1 MLNIKTMRVNMAGVE
16 KQGYK
21 VPLDEDL
28 ADLFLE
34 DSAFCLHCLLKY
46 LSSSSKTFGFL
57 ATNSAIRA
65 MASSFAGLVFW
76 DSCSLEM
83 LSC

>member
-28 ADLFLE
+28 ADLLLE

-46 LSSSSKTFGFL
+46 LSNSSKMLGL
-57 ATNSAIRA
+57 CSTNSAILA
-65 MASSFAGLVFW
+65 MASSFAFW
-76 DSCSLEM
+76 VIGDPCSSEM
-83 LSC
+83 

>member
-28 ADLFLE
+28 ADLLLE

-46 LSSSSKTFGFL
+46 LPNSSKIFGFL
-57 ATNSAIRA
+57 ATNSVIRV
-65 MASSFAGLVFW
+65 MTSSFAGSVLW
-76 DSCSLEM
+76 DFCSLEM